1 MQNGEFMAAIIA
13 PSILTA
19 DFGNLREEVQ
29 SVVAG
34 GCKLLHL
41 DVMDGRFVPNI
52 TFGPNMVKMLRAAV
66 SIPFDV
72 HLMIEE
78 PEKYIEEFYRA
89 GANTPGSIICVHYE
103 ACPHIHRTIEK
114 IHRLGANVL
123 AGCAINPGTPVSVLE
138 SMIDDLDMVLIMS
151 VDPGFGG
158 QAAIPACLRKVAE
171 VREMAKR
178 HEKQI
183 LIEVDGGIKLGNMAQ
198 VVDADILVMG
208 SAVFDGKD
216 AKTNMMQ
223 AQSKFEELSK

>member
-1 MQNGEFMAAIIA
+1 MSNIIIS
-13 PSILTA
+13 PSILSA
-19 DFGNLREEVQ
+19 DFMNLESEILAVEE
-29 SVVAG
+29 AG
-34 GCKLLHL
+34 AEWVHI
-41 DVMDGRFVPNI
+41 DVMDGHFVPNI
-52 TFGPNMVKMLRAAV
+52 TFGPSMVKMLRGAV
-66 SIPFDV
+66 DIPFDV

-78 PEKYIEEFYRA
+78 PEKYMEEFFEA

-114 IHRLGANVL
+114 IHRLGNGVL

-171 VREMAKR
+171 VREMAER
-178 HEKQI
+178 HGKQI
-183 LIEVDGGIKLGNMAQ
+183 LIEVDGGIKLSNMAQ
-198 VVDADILVMG
+198 VADADILVMG

-216 AKTNMMQ
+216 AKANMAQ
-223 AQSKFEELSK
+223 AQAQFEELSK